1 MMDGD
6 EEVRHRDTSIIPGL
20 NATAAATLPKTEQG
34 SKAPSSTGNTSS
46 IWSRMKSSFYAS
58 GGKAKQ
64 AEQEVTLGAADVT
77 TIAAND
83 DDKVVAE
90 PKDDSQSFINK
101 SEANLAKA
109 LRKAREEEEKWQ
121 ITKLTDQT
129 LLDNDNDNLASEAD
143 SLVGGTIIVPDGGEL
158 PVTDKGSVSPG
169 LSFRASMADIS
180 LLEGEGATNE
190 KQNTTG
196 KCTQFYAEEKVEA
209 KEASLRLPDDISL
222 LGSTIESFVRDDPAR
237 VAYFDRKMPAEDGAA
252 KVEGVSELRDANE
265 DDADDKARNELAPIV
280 GLGDR
285 TASDNDDKT
294 FGQAFAD
301 IGEQMFQS
309 DAPEISSIV
318 TATST
323 PKINAEGS
331 APAPTSGV
339 ADNANGRS
347 KYHLCV
353 LAFGVFCL
361 ALSTALSHYN
371 FEEDIAPIPAPSAAV
386 DVVPSPKAAV
396 PVQETT
402 TSDEPADADLTRNA
416 RTSCVVGG
424 VEYAFGT
431 PYYNSDGCNYCICGR
446 RCTSENCNKTTD
458 NDIIPSADSNAN
470 PAAATSSATEAA
482 AEEALELGRVG
493 AAPELLR
500 SDAFA
505 LFAALASLL
514 CCSLFS
520 SLKKPTSKKTTR
532 KGAQSNATTPSR
544 KVERNEKVD
553 IPGTPRPGVIM
564 TPVTET
570 PRPRRSRAF
579 RKNHD
584 EKDIFASTVKI
595 EVRTGKGRWVE
606 ARRSGRILKYGSPM
620 KVTKRE

>member
-1 MMDGD
+1 
-6 EEVRHRDTSIIPGL
+6 
-20 NATAAATLPKTEQG
+20 
-34 SKAPSSTGNTSS
+34 
-46 IWSRMKSSFYAS
+46 MKSSFYAS

-64 AEQEVTLGAADVT
+64 AEQEVTLGAAAAAAT
-77 TIAAND
+77 TIAAD
-83 DDKVVAE
+83 DEEKVVAE
-90 PKDDSQSFINK
+90 PKADSQSFINK

-143 SLVGGTIIVPDGGEL
+143 SLVGGTIIVPDSGEL

-180 LLEGEGATNE
+180 LLEVEGATNE
-190 KQNTTG
+190 NQNTTG
-196 KCTQFYAEEKVEA
+196 KCTKDDAEEKVEA

-309 DAPEISSIV
+309 DAVNNAPKISSIV
-318 TATST
+318 TTTST

-339 ADNANGRS
+339 ADNVNGRS

-361 ALSTALSHYN
+361 ALSSALSHYN

-431 PYYNSDGCNYCICGR
+431 PYYNSDGCNYWCVSFLFCVVSFARKFSQRLSGHH
-446 RCTSENCNKTTD
+446 SL
-458 NDIIPSADSNAN
+458 PS
-470 PAAATSSATEAA
+470 TW
-482 AEEALELGRVG
+482 
-493 AAPELLR
+493 
-500 SDAFA
+500 
-505 LFAALASLL
+505 
-514 CCSLFS
+514 
-520 SLKKPTSKKTTR
+520 
-532 KGAQSNATTPSR
+532 
-544 KVERNEKVD
+544 
-553 IPGTPRPGVIM
+553 M
-564 TPVTET
+564 
-570 PRPRRSRAF
+570 
-579 RKNHD
+579 
-584 EKDIFASTVKI
+584 
-595 EVRTGKGRWVE
+595 
-606 ARRSGRILKYGSPM
+606 Y
-620 KVTKRE
+620 